1 MFSIERKGIFKT
13 IVPPEEIPCKIGS
26 ADLDLCGVKF
36 KPNILK
42 ISGTSVLE
50 LKRKKEFGM
59 SYNSFLP
66 EIKMTFVRADEKT
79 RIDVSCKLPMPVLA
93 FAIIYV
99 AICIVI
105 QVLFMIFSS
114 HIVPVALGVPAFMAV
129 GAFLLLY
136 LGFKLT
142 CNRVIKDL
150 ELVLSKYLVE

>member
-1 MFSIERKGIFKT
+1 MFSVERKGIFKT

-26 ADLDLCGVKF
+26 TDLDLCGFKF
-36 KPNILK
+36 KPNTLK
-42 ISGTSVLE
+42 VSDTSVLE
-50 LKRKKEFGM
+50 LKRKKEFGS

-66 EIKMTFVRADEKT
+66 EIKMTSVRDYDKT

-93 FAIIYV
+93 FVIIYV

-114 HIVPVALGVPAFMAV
+114 HIVPVALGVPTLMAA